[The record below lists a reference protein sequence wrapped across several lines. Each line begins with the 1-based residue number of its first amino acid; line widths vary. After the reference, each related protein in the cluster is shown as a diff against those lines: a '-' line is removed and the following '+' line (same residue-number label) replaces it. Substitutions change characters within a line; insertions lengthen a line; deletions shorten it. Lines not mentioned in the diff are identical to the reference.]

1 MHRRALGRDAEA
13 LQGPVRQLGDDGRF
27 GPGEPLAADE
37 RVVDLMLRLAGPRLL
52 AYQKLPREHAVGVRI
67 GARADARVVRE
78 HFGCHIRAGPNDRR
92 HLRQRVRQLLADPE
106 VRDLAPNYAAA
117 LGYQHVARLEV
128 TVYNSTR
135 VQVRE
140 PRGDVARRVQD
151 VLMDER
157 PARILVN
164 YVVEVAGHELGHDV
178 EAVRGLAHAVED
190 EHVLVRKIGHD
201 YQLPNHVVLHL
212 RAEAR
217 DERPLHGDSTRPR
230 RAAERR
236 LLVPRAPE
244 DDGEAALANLLRL
257 EHELSRGDLPNG
269 RRELRRAGRAA
280 AAVGRPPAGREGRAL
295 QFV

>member
-164 YVVEVAGHELGHDV
+164 YVVEVPGHELGHDV

-190 EHVLVRKIGHD
+190 EHV
-201 YQLPNHVVLHL
+201 
-212 RAEAR
+212 
-217 DERPLHGDSTRPR
+217 PLKTTAKPPWPICSDSSTISPGAICRTD
-230 RAAERR
+230 
-236 LLVPRAPE
+236 VGSCDAP
-244 DDGEAALANLLRL
+244 AALPRP
-257 EHELSRGDLPNG
+257 S
-269 RRELRRAGRAA
+269 
-280 AAVGRPPAGREGRAL
+280 VVRPPVERVAPFSLSSFLRSTFCLTFYTLSSSNISIRSSSDASASISPS
-295 QFV
+295 